1 LADLDEDL
9 IQNLIEKDVS
19 DDLENYKMN

>member
-1 LADLDEDL
+1 LDDDL

-19 DDLENYKMN
+19 SDEETYKLR